1 MHPRDLGPYALHMQR
16 LLVLTCVLAA
26 IFITIISGPQLVPVG
41 LSRAEL
47 VQWVV
52 YSPNLIL
59 PLCAGACAL
68 AAIHKAVTTR
78 KHTHTWTDT
87 GWFVLMRLYLACYL
101 ALIVA
106 CTILPAINLGS
117 PVPPVYFH
125 AIASDTN
132 PILALYPL
140 AAISCIAVLRG
151 RYTAAYL
158 SAIAPLQIIVMMSA
172 NPDNK
177 LLETAVGPLFF
188 LLTAMANAGMLE
200 WTLMIVRGLDQTRA
214 NARDAEHALAGE
226 RAQGRARARSNGL
239 IHDYVL
245 SALILACKRG
255 IDEAEVRAAADAALS
270 ALVPAPPSDGTV
282 DSVQVRGA
290 LEALV
295 GPRRPHWTF
304 ECRLPKDG
312 WKIPTQVASALA
324 GATHEALNNVRL
336 HAGVDTSDPSAPA
349 RCRVTL
355 TAGGDF
361 VRVTIIDTGRGFD
374 ATRLSEGRHGV
385 RDSIVKRME
394 SVGGR
399 ATLTSRPG
407 GGTRVILEW
416 IDPHKRWLRPREAI
430 RTALTRRQRGAGVGA
445 KDQSRIAWDSQVRA
459 AAESRG
465 ARALVLAGIAVH
477 AYILTVEISHGAY
490 THVAPP
496 VLALALIAVAGASLV
511 ARWADRVP
519 PAVVTWGSAAA
530 IGAANLLVLPL
541 VGGGSQ
547 WPGWSGWSAGA
558 SMFLA
563 DLLLVRQRQA
573 EAIAG
578 CAAFVAA
585 VAAWVAIQGRTPL
598 LVFTFT
604 IGHVLT
610 FMLWFVLVEWS
621 GSATSSIERSL
632 KDEGQARLER
642 ELQVATNTA
651 MAVKLADVSVRVRG
665 TLEAIRDQELTDGL
679 VMEARL
685 LEAELRDEIR
695 APYFTGTEVVAAAR
709 RARSRGVEVVLFDDR
724 GDATRGGST
733 QYEERLRTRIVE
745 RAVAALDEAGA
756 GRVVV
761 RVCPAGRRWAATIL
775 TDAGLAVVE
784 AEESTVEAG
793 KGTLRM

>member
-177 LLETAVGPLFF
+177 LLETSVGPLFF

-255 IDEAEVRAAADAALS
+255 IDDIEVRAAAHS
-270 ALVPAPPSDGTV
+270 ALCALIPAPPSNGFMDAT
-282 DSVQVRGA
+282 QMRGA
-290 LEALV
+290 FEALV
-295 GPRRPHWTF
+295 RSGNTRWKLACH
-304 ECRLPKDG
+304 LPAKG
-312 WKIPTQVASALA
+312 WQIPAQVGAEVVA
-324 GATHEALNNVRL
+324 ATHEALNNVRL
-336 HAGVDTSDPSAPA
+336 HAGSDTSDPSQPA
-349 RCRVTL
+349 RCRVVVS
-355 TAGGDF
+355 AGADSM
-361 VRVTIIDTGRGFD
+361 RVTITDTGQGFD
-374 ATRLSEGRHGV
+374 LERLAEGRHGV
-385 RDSIVKRME
+385 RGSIVKRME
-394 SVGGR
+394 SVGGN
-399 ATLTSRPG
+399 ATLASKPG
-407 GGTRVILEW
+407 GGTLVTLEW
-416 IDPHKRWLRPREAI
+416 RDP
-430 RTALTRRQRGAGVGA
+430 
-445 KDQSRIAWDSQVRA
+445 QS
-459 AAESRG
+459 
-465 ARALVLAGIAVH
+465 
-477 AYILTVEISHGAY
+477 
-490 THVAPP
+490 
-496 VLALALIAVAGASLV
+496 
-511 ARWADRVP
+511 
-519 PAVVTWGSAAA
+519 
-530 IGAANLLVLPL
+530 
-541 VGGGSQ
+541 
-547 WPGWSGWSAGA
+547 
-558 SMFLA
+558 
-563 DLLLVRQRQA
+563 
-573 EAIAG
+573 
-578 CAAFVAA
+578 
-585 VAAWVAIQGRTPL
+585 
-598 LVFTFT
+598 
-604 IGHVLT
+604 
-610 FMLWFVLVEWS
+610 
-621 GSATSSIERSL
+621 
-632 KDEGQARLER
+632 
-642 ELQVATNTA
+642 
-651 MAVKLADVSVRVRG
+651 
-665 TLEAIRDQELTDGL
+665 
-679 VMEARL
+679 
-685 LEAELRDEIR
+685 
-695 APYFTGTEVVAAAR
+695 
-709 RARSRGVEVVLFDDR
+709 
-724 GDATRGGST
+724 
-733 QYEERLRTRIVE
+733 
-745 RAVAALDEAGA
+745 
-756 GRVVV
+756 
-761 RVCPAGRRWAATIL
+761 
-775 TDAGLAVVE
+775 
-784 AEESTVEAG
+784 
-793 KGTLRM
+793 

>member
-1 MHPRDLGPYALHMQR
+1 MHPRDLGPYALQMQR
-16 LLVLTCVLAA
+16 LIVLIAVLAA
-26 IFITIISGPQLVPVG
+26 VSISIVSGPQLIPTWSSPTDV
-41 LSRAEL
+41 A
-47 VQWVV
+47 QWLV
-52 YSPNLIL
+52 YSPNLIV
-59 PLCAGACAL
+59 PTCAGMCAL
-68 AAIHKAVTTR
+68 AATITTVR
-78 KHTHTWTDT
+78 RRRYTPTPADT
-87 GWFVLMRLYLACYL
+87 GWFLLTRLYLVCYL
-101 ALIVA
+101 ALMIA
-106 CTILPAINLGS
+106 CALLPAVNLSS
-117 PVPPVYFH
+117 PVPPVYFE
-125 AIASDTN
+125 AIVSDTN

-140 AAISCIAVLRG
+140 ASFSCVAVLRG
-151 RYTAAYL
+151 RDTAAYL
-158 SAIAPLQIIVMMSA
+158 AAIAPLQVLAMMAADPSIKLSDAVM
-172 NPDNK
+172 
-177 LLETAVGPLFF
+177 GPIYF
-188 LLTAMANAGMLE
+188 LLVAMVNAGMLH
-200 WTLMIVRGLDQTRA
+200 WMLTIACGLDRTQRS
-214 NARDAEHALAGE
+214 AREAERALAVE
-226 RAQGRARARSNGL
+226 RARGHARARSNGL

-245 SALILACKRG
+245 AALILAITRG
-255 IDEAEVRAAADAALS
+255 VDEAEVRAAADAALS

-361 VRVTIIDTGRGFD
+361 VLVTIIDAGRGFD

-541 VGGGSQ
+541 VGGG
-547 WPGWSGWSAGA
+547 
-558 SMFLA
+558 
-563 DLLLVRQRQA
+563 V
-573 EAIAG
+573 
-578 CAAFVAA
+578 A
-585 VAAWVAIQGRTPL
+585 VAR
-598 LVFTFT
+598 
-604 IGHVLT
+604 
-610 FMLWFVLVEWS
+610 
-621 GSATSSIERSL
+621 
-632 KDEGQARLER
+632 
-642 ELQVATNTA
+642 
-651 MAVKLADVSVRVRG
+651 
-665 TLEAIRDQELTDGL
+665 
-679 VMEARL
+679 
-685 LEAELRDEIR
+685 
-695 APYFTGTEVVAAAR
+695 
-709 RARSRGVEVVLFDDR
+709 
-724 GDATRGGST
+724 
-733 QYEERLRTRIVE
+733 
-745 RAVAALDEAGA
+745 
-756 GRVVV
+756 VV
-761 RVCPAGRRWAATIL
+761 RVVGWRLHVPG
-775 TDAGLAVVE
+775 
-784 AEESTVEAG
+784 
-793 KGTLRM
+793 